1 MSGMEYR
8 DKIYGQVK
16 ITEAVLLDL
25 INSPELQ
32 RLKDIDQAGYYE
44 PFYPESKH
52 NRFDH
57 SVGVCLLLKKFGASV
72 EEQVAGL
79 IHDVSHSAFSHAVD
93 YVLSKGSE
101 KEQNHQDNYFE
112 EYVLSSNIPEIL
124 EKYGFDVGYILDE
137 THFPLLETQLPD
149 LCADRIDYSLR
160 GLLAYKVSG
169 EDKVRSILNSLT
181 VENGRWIFKDFD
193 SAYEYAKLFKTLNEG
208 YYAAIETAVMFRRV
222 GDYLKYALHRKYVT
236 EEDLYT
242 TDKNV
247 LEKINKNLENDA
259 ELKKLWNRMNSNKG
273 YEINSNNYDAKVY
286 CKSRIVDPLCRHK
299 GEVKRVSDAE
309 PGWKGVVEQES
320 KPKRY
325 LIKFSD

>member
-1 MSGMEYR
+1 MEYR

-137 THFPLLETQLPD
+137 THFPLLETQL
-149 LCADRIDYSLR
+149 
-160 GLLAYKVSG
+160 
-169 EDKVRSILNSLT
+169 
-181 VENGRWIFKDFD
+181 
-193 SAYEYAKLFKTLNEG
+193 
-208 YYAAIETAVMFRRV
+208 
-222 GDYLKYALHRKYVT
+222 
-236 EEDLYT
+236 
-242 TDKNV
+242 
-247 LEKINKNLENDA
+247 
-259 ELKKLWNRMNSNKG
+259 
-273 YEINSNNYDAKVY
+273 
-286 CKSRIVDPLCRHK
+286 
-299 GEVKRVSDAE
+299 
-309 PGWKGVVEQES
+309 
-320 KPKRY
+320 
-325 LIKFSD
+325 